1 MGIFATIIVFASVY
15 LLQTTF
21 VDAIAVFGI
30 KPDLILAA
38 LICFAGC
45 NGKEKGA
52 LAAAIM
58 GIVADLLFGKIFGA
72 YTLLYVY
79 IVVAS
84 GFVFEFLFEHNI
96 ITVSVTTLVLCAV
109 GGALCCAIRMIGGQ
123 EMSWWFVI
131 KTVCPTAFYTAL
143 AALVLYPL
151 IAKICRRY
159 EIV

>member
-1 MGIFATIIVFASVY
+1 MGIFATIIVFASAY

-21 VDAIAVFGI
+21 ADVIAVFGI

-38 LICFAGC
+38 LICFVGC

-52 LAAAIM
+52 FAAAIM
-58 GIVADLLFGKIFGA
+58 GIIVDLLFGKIFGV
-72 YTLLYVY
+72 YTLLYIY

-109 GGALCCAIRMIGGQ
+109 GGALYYAIRMLGGQ
-123 EMSWWFVI
+123 HMSWWFVI
-131 KTVCPTAFYTAL
+131 KTVCPTALYTAV
-143 AALVLYPL
+143 AALVIYPL